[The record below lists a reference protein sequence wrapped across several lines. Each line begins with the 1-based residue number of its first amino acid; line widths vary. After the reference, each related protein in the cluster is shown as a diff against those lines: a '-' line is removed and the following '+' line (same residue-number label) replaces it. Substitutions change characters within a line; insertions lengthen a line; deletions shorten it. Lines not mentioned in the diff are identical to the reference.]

1 MTPALIMFTSGTT
14 SKSKGVLLKN
24 YNIMHAAETYRRTLE
39 ITAED
44 ISVIATPIYHITG
57 IVALFGLF
65 VLTGGTLYLHKF
77 FDAGRV
83 VEDARKYGFTF
94 IHASP
99 TVFALLIEAGRGT
112 PEIPGL
118 SSFACGSS
126 NMLKEKILHSS
137 TAGCEIQNS
146 IQSMV

>member
-1 MTPALIMFTSGTT
+1 
-14 SKSKGVLLKN
+14 
-24 YNIMHAAETYRRTLE
+24 MHAAETYRRTLE

-94 IHASP
+94 IHAKPYS
-99 TVFALLIEAGRGT
+99 I
-112 PEIPGL
+112 
-118 SSFACGSS
+118 C
-126 NMLKEKILHSS
+126 
-137 TAGCEIQNS
+137 TAY
-146 IQSMV
+146 